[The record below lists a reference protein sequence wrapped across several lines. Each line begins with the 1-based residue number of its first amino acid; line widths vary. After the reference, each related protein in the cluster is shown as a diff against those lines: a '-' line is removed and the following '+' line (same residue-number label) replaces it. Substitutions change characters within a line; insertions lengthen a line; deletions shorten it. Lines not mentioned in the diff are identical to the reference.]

1 MKSINAPSPRDRLE
15 LTLTC
20 IHAAEPAG
28 PVTSLPRKQAKN
40 IVRCSYQHAAIFHC
54 PSVSAFAQS
63 LINMR
68 VVTQVTK
75 GLIYALLIVTSVTAF
90 GDGLNVTIS
99 NNTATTLMVTVYDQN
114 TSPVVRVLSRQTIN
128 GFASVS
134 VSVALDDSGQG
145 HLSWDAVS
153 TGTDMRTCSQGD
165 APNLNDGD
173 TVNVSAGSDC
183 GT

>member
-1 MKSINAPSPRDRLE
+1 M
-15 LTLTC
+15 
-20 IHAAEPAG
+20 
-28 PVTSLPRKQAKN
+28 
-40 IVRCSYQHAAIFHC
+40 
-54 PSVSAFAQS
+54 
-63 LINMR
+63 NMR

-75 GLIYALLIVTSVTAF
+75 SLIYALSIVTSVTAF
-90 GDGLNVTIS
+90 AGGLNVTIA

-134 VSVALDDSGQG
+134 VSVAAGDSGEG
-145 HLSWDAVS
+145 HLSWDAAS